1 MSTIDDGSA
10 EQTAM
15 AREPAGPTSA
25 GVEPTRS
32 DSLADDEGAPPEP
45 VLPDPLQGDARVIE
59 YFGDAY
65 PVLAQFSELLA
76 SQGVLRGLIGP
87 HEVSRLWERHL
98 LNSAAMVPFLPTAG
112 RLIDVG
118 SGAGLPGVVLA
129 AMLPGVEVILL
140 DPMER
145 RTDWLNEIVAELGLS
160 NVSVRRGRAEELHGE
175 LLVEAVTARAVAP
188 MDRLGRMTMPLLA
201 KGGVLVALKG
211 RQAAVEVG
219 KARSALKKM
228 GAGVPEILEA
238 RTIDGVE
245 STTVVRVVRETVRGS
260 KKVKA

>member
-1 MSTIDDGSA
+1 MATIDDDTA
-10 EQTAM
+10 ETTDEG
-15 AREPAGPTSA
+15 RTDGPTVAGPP
-25 GVEPTRS
+25 GDPVE
-32 DSLADDEGAPPEP
+32 AA
-45 VLPDPLQGDARVIE
+45 PDPLQGDGRVIN
-59 YFGDAY
+59 YFGNAY
-65 PVLAQFSELLA
+65 PVIERFSGLLA

-87 HEVSRLWERHL
+87 HEISRLWERHL
-98 LNSAAMVPFLPTAG
+98 LNSAAVVQFLPTSG

-129 AMLPGVEVILL
+129 AMLPDVEVILL

-145 RTDWLNEIVAELGLS
+145 RVDWLLEVVADLGLA
-160 NVSVRRGRAEELHGE
+160 NVAVRRGRAEELHGE
-175 LLVEAVTARAVAP
+175 LQVAAVTARAVAP
-188 MDRLGRMTMPLLA
+188 MDKLGRMTMPLLA

-211 RQAAVEVG
+211 RQAAAEVS
-219 KARSALKKM
+219 KARGALKKL

-260 KKVKA
+260 NKVKA

>member
-1 MSTIDDGSA
+1 M
-10 EQTAM
+10 
-15 AREPAGPTSA
+15 
-25 GVEPTRS
+25 
-32 DSLADDEGAPPEP
+32 
-45 VLPDPLQGDARVIE
+45 IE
-59 YFGDAY
+59 YFGDSY

-98 LNSAAMVPFLPTAG
+98 LNSAAMVPFLPTQG

-129 AMLPGVEVILL
+129 VMLPEVEVVLL

-145 RTDWLNEIVAELGLS
+145 RIDWLKEVVMELELS
-160 NVSVRRGRAEELHGE
+160 NVTIRRGRAEELHGE
-175 LLVEAVTARAVAP
+175 LLVDAVTARAVAP
-188 MDRLGRMTMPLLA
+188 MDRLGRMTMPLLLQ
-201 KGGVLVALKG
+201 GGVLVALKG
-211 RQAAVEVG
+211 RQAAAEVS
-219 KARSALKKM
+219 KARSALKKL